1 MWPRLITHV
10 TVQTFQPFGK
20 MWRSRSFSE
29 KPKKGSLANILYI
42 YIYIE
47 EETKMGATCYVKDTV
62 PDKLLKRLLYDFWF
76 ICIASDH
83 SDLNYD
89 PFLNFWLWLIKS
101 KVDILLLKLINTVC
115 YFTSNDERLPY
126 CMKQKIVWLLLTE
139 MKILFL
145 SYPN

>member
-1 MWPRLITHV
+1 MWPFRRFNLLGKCEGHDLIV
-10 TVQTFQPFGK
+10 K
-20 MWRSRSFSE
+20 CLRKE
-29 KPKKGSLANILYI
+29 ASLI

-62 PDKLLKRLLYDFWF
+62 PDKLLKRLLYDFWC

-126 CMKQKIVWLLLTE
+126 CMKQKIVGLLLTE
-139 MKILFL
+139 MKTLFL
-145 SYPN
+145 S

>member
-1 MWPRLITHV
+1 MWPFRRFNLLGKCEGHDLIV
-10 TVQTFQPFGK
+10 K
-20 MWRSRSFSE
+20 
-29 KPKKGSLANILYI
+29 SLANILYI
-42 YIYIE
+42 NLE

-62 PDKLLKRLLYDFWF
+62 PDKLLKRLLCDFWC

-83 SDLNYD
+83 SDLIYD

-115 YFTSNDERLPY
+115 CFTSNDERLPY
-126 CMKQKIVWLLLTE
+126 CMKQKIVGLLLTE